1 MLSTIPKSDMEKGCI
16 MIKTKDIMYKEYISR
31 EYIKQ
36 NPNYLFVF
44 GDNDTR
50 IGFGGQAKEMRGEPN
65 VVGIRVKKKPLYDE
79 DAYYT
84 DNELEDNMKK
94 INEDI
99 ETIVRKYNYESKYE
113 KLVFPMNGVGT
124 GMAKLKEKAPQ
135 TYNHL
140 VHMLKQFGIDNEI
153 KNFKEKG

>member
-1 MLSTIPKSDMEKGCI
+1 

-140 VHMLKQFGIDNEI
+140 VHMLK
-153 KNFKEKG
+153 